1 MAYIEHA
8 RDTLTGPITEEYL
21 QQRIREGWKTTV
33 VEWQRE
39 TTKEMGETTS
49 TKVGTP
55 YGFRVADDCCHLEE
69 DPSETSVLVLMLE
82 LIREERS
89 FSEIAETLNR
99 QGFLTRSGA
108 KWTQISVFKLLP
120 RLIDA
125 APHIRRVQV
134 EATR

>member
-1 MAYIEHA
+1 MAYIEQI

-21 QQRIREGWKTTV
+21 QRRIREGWKPTV

-39 TTKEMGETTS
+39 TTEKIGETS
-49 TKVGTP
+49 TRVGTP
-55 YGFRVADDCCHLEE
+55 YGFRVADDCRHLEE

-99 QGFLTRSGA
+99 QGFLTRNGV
-108 KWTQISVFKLLP
+108 KWTQIAVFKLLP

-125 APHIRRVQV
+125 APHIRRPQ
-134 EATR
+134 AASMR